1 MNPYEFRKYD
11 EVFPLLYKNEE
22 RRIKKVIPKSS
33 IIEHIGSTAV
43 PRLQGKGIIDLMV
56 SCPKKG
62 IKKIKKSLETLGY
75 EVGSVD
81 ENRLFLR
88 RDAKVKGAVRRFH
101 VHVISSDNS
110 LWSDALNFRDYL
122 IKNPNIAN
130 EYAELKKKAVID
142 CNNDGKI
149 YRALKEVFINK
160 HLAKA
165 RQYTNMPK
173 TEFKIDGEQL
183 LSKVKSL
190 IHEGNIRRIIIKNEN
205 GETLIEIPLTIGAI
219 GAVLVPA
226 LAAVGAIAALVTRC
240 TIVVEKK

>member
-1 MNPYEFRKYD
+1 MNPYEFRKY
-11 EVFPLLYKNEE
+11 EEIFPALYKNEE
-22 RRIKKVIPKSS
+22 RRVKKVIPKNS

-43 PRLQGKGIIDLMV
+43 PGLPGKGIIDLMV
-56 SCPKKG
+56 SCPKTG
-62 IKKIKKSLETLGY
+62 FKKIKKALETLGY
-75 EVGSVD
+75 EEGSFD

-88 RDAKVKGAVRRFH
+88 RDARAKGVVRRFH
-101 VHVISSDNS
+101 VHVISTDNL
-110 LWSDALNFRDYL
+110 LWHDALSFRNYL
-122 IKNPNIAN
+122 IKNPSIAN

-149 YRALKEVFINK
+149 YRSLKDAFINK

-165 RQYTNMPK
+165 RKYTHMPK

-226 LAAVGAIAALVTRC
+226 LAAVGAIAALVTHC